1 MDLKDLGELDFI
13 RALKK
18 GFAKSSNPLVIRGI
32 GDDTSVTVS
41 DAESYQLA
49 TTDSLVQGVHF
60 SLDYFEPA
68 LLGKKALQV
77 SLSDIAAMG
86 GVPRFFLVSLS
97 VPPELPTGFIDE
109 LYDGFKASSKEYS
122 VELVGGNTT
131 SSGDGIVI
139 TTTVLGEVPRD
150 EVVYRDGARAG
161 DRIYVTGT
169 LGDSALGLSI
179 LKQGLSGAGPGSG
192 SEGSDSAAIAE
203 AVKSHLDP
211 VPRLKAGRMLAKEK
225 IASSM
230 IDISDGLVM
239 DLARLMEESNAGA
252 RIEFKALP
260 ISKEL
265 TKAGA
270 DLQGLALTGGEDY
283 ELLFTV
289 PSDKAAK
296 LQALKESFDVP
307 ITEIGEVTE
316 RSDGVIV
323 IGPEG
328 KPMELDSVGYEHFKA
343 R

>member
-18 GFAKSSNPLVIRGI
+18 GFARSLSPRVIRGI
-32 GDDTSVTVS
+32 GDDTSVT
-41 DAESYQLA
+41 AQEAGSYQLA

-68 LLGKKALQV
+68 SLAKKALQV

-97 VPPELPTGFIDE
+97 LPPGLPTGFIDE
-109 LYDGFKASSKEYS
+109 LYDGFKASSKMYS

-131 SSGDGIVI
+131 SSKDGIVI
-139 TTTVLGEVPRD
+139 TTTVFGEVPKD
-150 EVVYRDGARAG
+150 EVVFRDGARAG
-161 DRIYVTGT
+161 DKIYVTGT
-169 LGDSALGLSI
+169 LGSSALGLSF
-179 LKQGLSGAGPGSG
+179 LKEGLSHGGAGA
-192 SEGSDSAAIAE
+192 EGSDSAAISK

-211 VPRLKAGRMLAKEK
+211 VPRLNAGRLLAKEK

-239 DLARLMEESNAGA
+239 DLARLMEESNTGA
-252 RIEFKALP
+252 RIEFKEVP
-260 ISKEL
+260 VCKEL

-289 PSDKAAK
+289 SLDKT
-296 LQALKESFDVP
+296 ALLDEIKESFDVP
-307 ITEIGEVTE
+307 VTEIGVVTA
-316 RSDGVIV
+316 RADGVKV
-323 IGPEG
+323 IGPDG